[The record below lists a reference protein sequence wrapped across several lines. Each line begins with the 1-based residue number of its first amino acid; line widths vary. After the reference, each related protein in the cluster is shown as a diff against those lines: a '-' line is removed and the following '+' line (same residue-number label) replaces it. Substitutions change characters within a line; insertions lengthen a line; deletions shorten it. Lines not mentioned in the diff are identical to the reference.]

1 VPRAGYAVTDGD
13 GTRIGTLTSGTMSP
27 TLGEPI
33 GLGYVE
39 ATHAEPGADVAVVV
53 RGDQKAAVV
62 TAPPFLGR

>member
-1 VPRAGYAVTDGD
+1 
-13 GTRIGTLTSGTMSP
+13 MSP